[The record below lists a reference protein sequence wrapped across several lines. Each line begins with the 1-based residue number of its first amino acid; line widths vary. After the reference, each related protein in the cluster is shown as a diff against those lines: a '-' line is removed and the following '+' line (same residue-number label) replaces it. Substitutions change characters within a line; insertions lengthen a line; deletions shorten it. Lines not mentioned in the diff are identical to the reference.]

1 MAISWTPET
10 RPCPL
15 CGSEAFTFLGRRGGV
30 SHHARKGVET
40 GIVRCRACHAVYPRP
55 ALLPEWNPY
64 AEHEA
69 TDYFEAHEAEQKLR
83 NGEWLA
89 RHAESLLG
97 RRGRLLELG
106 CGRGE
111 SLVAAA
117 RLGWSVR
124 GVEMTP
130 AFAAEAAGVDIELA
144 RVEDARSLSEQWD
157 VILLAAILEHVYDP
171 IACLKRVHDALVP
184 GGLVFIDVPNEC
196 SLFTSVGNL
205 YMRLRGREWVLN
217 LSPTFSPYH
226 VVGFCP
232 ASLRDALARCGL
244 EVVALNTPR
253 WQNEV
258 PYRPGLVGRIERA
271 GVEAALS
278 VGAWIGKGAG
288 ITCWARRP
296 AN

>member
-1 MAISWTPET
+1 M
-10 RPCPL
+10 
-15 CGSEAFTFLGRRGGV
+15 
-30 SHHARKGVET
+30 
-40 GIVRCRACHAVYPRP
+40 
-55 ALLPEWNPY
+55 LLPQGNPY

-69 TDYFEAHEAEQKLR
+69 GDYFEAHEAEQKLR
-83 NGEWLA
+83 NGEWVA
-89 RHAESLLG
+89 REAESRLG

-111 SLVAAA
+111 TLTAAA

-130 AFAAEAAGVDIELA
+130 SFAANAAGVEIELA
-144 RVEDARSLSEQWD
+144 RLEDARSLSEQWD

-171 IACLKRVHDALVP
+171 IACLKRVHAALVP

-205 YMRLRGREWVLN
+205 YMRLRGRQWALN

-232 ASLRDALARCGL
+232 RSLRYALGRCDL

-253 WQNEV
+253 WQNEL
-258 PYRPGLVGRIERA
+258 PDRPGLGGRIESA
-271 GVEAALS
+271 GVDAVMS
-278 VGAWIGKGAG
+278 IGAWIGMGAG

-296 AN
+296 DGQAGTRPTARGLDA